1 MPNNRQAIA
10 QPHKGTKETGWG
22 RAVLTDTGFCAMCPT
37 PVLRDKPHDYMHY
50 TPRSDRFAELE
61 QIRLQTG

>member
-10 QPHKGTKETGWG
+10 QPHKGTEGTG
-22 RAVLTDTGFCAMCPT
+22 AVLTDTCFRAMCPT
-37 PVLRDKPHDYMHY
+37 PVLRDKPHNYPHY

-61 QIRLQTG
+61 QIRLQAG